1 MPRKYKIS
9 ILPGDGIGREVIPA
23 ALNVLLAA
31 EEKVSGFQLEPIEYE
46 CGGEYYLK
54 TGREWSEEAE
64 TFTKE
69 KADAVLLGAVGAV
82 GPDGEQVRLPDKNL
96 AGYNIVL
103 GLRFQ
108 LDLYANVRPIK
119 LYEGVPT
126 PLAEKTH
133 NDIDMIIIR
142 ENTEGLYTPA
152 RGRLEKGGE
161 TELAVDL
168 RVITKKGARR
178 VAKFAFEQSVARKR
192 GAPVDDVM
200 RVTCVDKSNLLAG
213 CQLFRETY
221 DEVAQ
226 DYPQVERDYA
236 YVDAWT
242 QWCLRKPE
250 YYDLL
255 VTPNEFGDI
264 ITDLGA
270 SIQGGLGMAPAG
282 NIGEGKGVFEPVHG
296 SAPKHAGQNKANP
309 IAAILAGAM
318 MLDWLGT
325 TRKDKNIAKAG
336 ELVTQS
342 VTDVLKEGK
351 IRTYDI
357 CTGNWRGITPSSTE
371 TVATTIADRIRKAS
385 L

>member
-23 ALNVLLAA
+23 ALNVLLVA

-270 SIQGGLGMAPAG
+270 SIQGGLGMAP
-282 NIGEGKGVFEPVHG
+282 
-296 SAPKHAGQNKANP
+296 
-309 IAAILAGAM
+309 
-318 MLDWLGT
+318 
-325 TRKDKNIAKAG
+325 
-336 ELVTQS
+336 
-342 VTDVLKEGK
+342 
-351 IRTYDI
+351 
-357 CTGNWRGITPSSTE
+357 
-371 TVATTIADRIRKAS
+371 
-385 L
+385 